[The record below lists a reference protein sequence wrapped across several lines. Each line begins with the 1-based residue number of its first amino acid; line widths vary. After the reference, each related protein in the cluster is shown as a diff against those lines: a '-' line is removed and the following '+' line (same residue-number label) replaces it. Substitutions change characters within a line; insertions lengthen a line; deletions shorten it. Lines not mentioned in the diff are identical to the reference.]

1 MKKRHA
7 FTLIELL
14 VVLAILGLIF
24 GLVIPGVQ
32 QVRCSARMTACLS
45 NIRQLGMACV
55 MYEQDYD
62 ALPGSLSKLRPYKK
76 SMYAENYSPFTIH
89 HSLNHLL
96 AIKSAH
102 AQYPHLPPYYQ
113 HEESILI
120 CPESPE
126 LGTQGYALNEK
137 VVGKKLVEVNNARCI
152 LMGDYAG
159 GSSTLLIESIDHLG
173 FRHCRESRA
182 NVFFAN
188 MTTES
193 LTTDEA
199 TQNNLEPEE
208 DPDIWWGID
217 GYFTRGEP
225 TGNPGIMISIDKV
238 IPSHRNEKDELI
250 SPDPELAHT
259 SRFEVRILTTDPDT
273 GQPFEEVVA
282 EWSWIAILSPPP
294 DEPPQ

>member
-1 MKKRHA
+1 MMQRRSG

-14 VVLAILGLIF
+14 VIVSILGLIF
-24 GLVIPGVQ
+24 GLLVPAVQ

-62 ALPGSLSKLRPYKK
+62 ALPGSLSKLQPYKR
-76 SMYAENYSPFTIH
+76 SMYADSSDSIRR
-89 HSLNHLL
+89 HLSF
-96 AIKSAH
+96 IKLAH
-102 AQYPHLPPYYQ
+102 AQYPPLPPYYQ
-113 HEESILI
+113 HEEGILV

-137 VVGKKLVEVNNARCI
+137 VVGKKLAEVNNARCI

-173 FRHCRESRA
+173 FRHCRENRA

-193 LTTDEA
+193 LRTDEV
-199 TQNNLEPEE
+199 TQSNLEPEE
-208 DPDIWWGID
+208 DPNRWYGTW
-217 GYFTRGEP
+217 GYFSRLDPSAISPPG
-225 TGNPGIMISIDKV
+225 GNPRAIFIEELM
-238 IPSHRNEKDELI
+238 PSRKNEKDQLEEPYIGLPIELDNI
-250 SPDPELAHT
+250 KVVYTYFDEDIEDWVTLEPVIWEWVA
-259 SRFEVRILTTDPDT
+259 T
-273 GQPFEEVVA
+273 GQDPR
-282 EWSWIAILSPPP
+282 P
-294 DEPPQ
+294 